1 MEKSKDDLKKLFKVI
16 VFAVITYWVINN
28 FNVIGDFIGNI
39 LSMASPFIWG
49 AALAFILNIP
59 MEAIEKRLVKP
70 KRKNKKKRAV
80 NSKIIR
86 VFSLILSIVF
96 IGFMLFL
103 IVKLVVPEL
112 VNVVK
117 LVIEKIPYYI
127 DEITQFIESDE
138 ESGKSIK
145 EFLAGI
151 NFEPESVKKE
161 LLTFASGL
169 LTSSISI
176 VGNFVNVVVNAV
188 IAVVF
193 ALYLLVSKETLKEQ
207 FKRLF
212 KAYLPEK
219 RYDGIM
225 NVLKIAKN
233 TFANFFTVQ
242 CFDAILLGIL
252 CIIGMLVF
260 KIPYAVPVGVL
271 VGVTALIP
279 LVGGF
284 IGVIIGSFLIISV
297 APLKVLTFIV
307 FVVILQQVE
316 ANLIYPKIVGDSVG
330 LPGIWVLVAVSLGGK
345 LFGVIGMLIGVP
357 LASVVYTIIR
367 NDVYKRLK
375 VKK

>member
-127 DEITQFIESDE
+127 DEDGLFTYDKRDNYYMVKILVLFVYAKLFESIVTVEGEDFFNARE
-138 ESGKSIK
+138 EK
-145 EFLAGI
+145 ECYKL
-151 NFEPESVKKE
+151 VKE
-161 LLTFASGL
+161 L
-169 LTSSISI
+169 IK
-176 VGNFVNVVVNAV
+176 FVYEE
-188 IAVVF
+188 
-193 ALYLLVSKETLKEQ
+193 L
-207 FKRLF
+207 
-212 KAYLPEK
+212 
-219 RYDGIM
+219 
-225 NVLKIAKN
+225 
-233 TFANFFTVQ
+233 
-242 CFDAILLGIL
+242 
-252 CIIGMLVF
+252 
-260 KIPYAVPVGVL
+260 
-271 VGVTALIP
+271 
-279 LVGGF
+279 
-284 IGVIIGSFLIISV
+284 
-297 APLKVLTFIV
+297 
-307 FVVILQQVE
+307 
-316 ANLIYPKIVGDSVG
+316 
-330 LPGIWVLVAVSLGGK
+330 GK
-345 LFGVIGMLIGVP
+345 LSNYNSQTANEELNKHM
-357 LASVVYTIIR
+357 
-367 NDVYKRLK
+367 
-375 VKK
+375 KKMFNIAYY

>member
-1 MEKSKDDLKKLFKVI
+1 MKDK
-16 VFAVITYWVINN
+16 ITTIM
-28 FNVIGDFIGNI
+28 NVNE
-39 LSMASPFIWG
+39 
-49 AALAFILNIP
+49 N
-59 MEAIEKRLVKP
+59 E
-70 KRKNKKKRAV
+70 
-80 NSKIIR
+80 IR
-86 VFSLILSIVF
+86 VMRIDNEDYISLTDLARYKNSDDPSDVIKKWLSNYDTIE
-96 IGFMLFL
+96 FL
-103 IVKLVVPEL
+103 GLWEMMHNPNFKGVDFDTF
-112 VNVVK
+112 VNEAGSNSFVMTPQK
-117 LVIEKIPYYI
+117 W
-127 DEITQFIESDE
+127 IESTNAIGIISR
-138 ESGKSIK
+138 SGNGGGTFAHKDIAFEFASWLSPEFKLYLIK
-145 EFLAGI
+145 EFERLKLEENNRNKIEWDAKRFLTKTNYI
-151 NFEPESVKKE
+151 IQTDAVKKY
-161 LLTFASGL
+161 
-169 LTSSISI
+169 I
-176 VGNFVNVVVNAV
+176 
-188 IAVVF
+188 
-193 ALYLLVSKETLKEQ
+193 
-207 FKRLF
+207 
-212 KAYLPEK
+212 LPEK
-219 RYDGIM
+219 RYDGIR